1 LRRANPAKIAR
12 RKPGLHTQDTKQA
25 AFGSLGGRL
34 QISEWKD
41 QMEFTPVIGLEVHA
55 QLKTLTKIFCGCSTA
70 FGAPPN
76 THTCPVCLGMPG
88 VLPVLNKKVVDYT
101 IKMALATH
109 CTVQPESRFARKN
122 YFYPDLPKGYQ
133 ISQYE
138 LPIATDGHLDIDIDG
153 QALRIGI
160 TRIHME
166 EDAGK
171 LIHDPD
177 RPISRVD
184 LNRTGVPLMEIV
196 SEPDIRS
203 PGAAGE
209 YLRQLRTILRYLGIS
224 DGNMEEGSFRCDAN
238 VSIMPAGATA
248 FGTRTE
254 VKNLNS
260 FKHVEKAIYYEIARQ
275 KEIFLDGGQ
284 VVQETRLWQPDQ
296 GRTVSMRGKED
307 AHDYRYF
314 PDPDLLPL
322 EVDTDWIER
331 MRSQMPELPN
341 DRKTRYMTDYG
352 LPSADARVLTGSR
365 ELADYFEDCLAQFTQ
380 PKTVANWIMGDL
392 LGLLNARGLDI
403 DHSPVTPESLAGLLK
418 LLDTDVIS
426 GKIAKTVFEA
436 MADTGKSAAT
446 IVEEKGLVQVS
457 DTSAIDPIVDT
468 VIAGHPDEVERYR
481 GGQKKLMGF
490 FVGQVM
496 KETKGKAN
504 PKVVNEILEEKVWD

>member
-1 LRRANPAKIAR
+1 
-12 RKPGLHTQDTKQA
+12 
-25 AFGSLGGRL
+25 
-34 QISEWKD
+34 
-41 QMEFTPVIGLEVHA
+41 MEFTPVIGLEVHA
-55 QLKTLTKIFCGCSTA
+55 QLKTRTKIFCSCSTA

-88 VLPVLNKKVVDYT
+88 VLPVLNKKVVDCT

-109 CTVQPESRFARKN
+109 CTVQTESRFARKN

-138 LPIATDGHLDIDIDG
+138 LPIATDGYLDIEIDG
-153 QALRIGI
+153 RSLRIGI

-177 RPISRVD
+177 RPVSRVD

-203 PGAAGE
+203 PEAAGE
-209 YLRQLRTILRYLGIS
+209 YLRQLRAILRYLDIS

-238 VSIMPAGATA
+238 VSIMPEGSTV
-248 FGTRTE
+248 FGTRAE

-260 FKHVEKAIYYEIARQ
+260 FKHVEKAIFYEIARQ
-275 KEIFLDGGQ
+275 KEILLDGGQ
-284 VVQETRLWQPDQ
+284 VVQETRLWQPDKGQ
-296 GRTVSMRGKED
+296 TVSMRGKED

-322 EVDTDWIER
+322 VIDPDWIER
-331 MRSQMPELPN
+331 MRAQMPELPAE
-341 DRKTRYMTDYG
+341 RQARYMADYG
-352 LPSADARVLTGSR
+352 LPSADARVLTGNR
-365 ELADYFEDCLAQFTQ
+365 ELADYFEACLAEFDQ
-380 PKTVANWIMGDL
+380 PKTVANWVMGDL

-403 DHSPVTPESLAGLLK
+403 QESPVSPDKLTGLLK
-418 LLDTDVIS
+418 LLDADVIS

-436 MADTGKSAAT
+436 MAETGLPAKT
-446 IVEEKGLVQVS
+446 NVEEQGLVQVS
-457 DTSAIDPIVDT
+457 DTSAIDPIVDA
-468 VIAGHPDEVERYR
+468 VIASHPDEVQRYQ

-496 KETKGKAN
+496 KQTKGKAN
-504 PKVVNEILEEKVWD
+504 PKVVNQLLRKKLG

>member
-1 LRRANPAKIAR
+1 MQFK
-12 RKPGLHTQDTKQA
+12 
-25 AFGSLGGRL
+25 
-34 QISEWKD
+34 
-41 QMEFTPVIGLEVHA
+41 PVIGLEVHA
-55 QLKTLTKIFCGCSTA
+55 QLKTRTKIFCGCATG

-101 IKMALATH
+101 IKMALATN

-133 ISQYE
+133 VSQYE
-138 LPIATDGHLDIDIDG
+138 LPIATGGYLDIEIDE
-153 QALRIGI
+153 QVLRIGI

-203 PGAAGE
+203 PEAAGE
-209 YLRQLRTILRYLGIS
+209 YLKQLRAILRYLDIS

-238 VSIMPAGATA
+238 VSIMPEGSTV

-260 FKHVEKAIYYEIARQ
+260 FKHVEKAIRYEIARQ
-275 KEIFLDGGQ
+275 KEILLDGGQ
-284 VVQETRLWQPDQ
+284 VVQETRLWQPETGQ
-296 GRTVSMRGKED
+296 TVSMRGKED

-322 EVDTDWIER
+322 VIDDAWIER
-331 MRSQMPELPN
+331 MRSGMPELPAQ
-341 DRKTRYMTDYG
+341 RKARYMDEYG
-352 LPSADARVLTGSR
+352 LPSADATVLTGSR
-365 ELADYFEDCLAQFTQ
+365 ELSDYFEACLTRFDQ

-392 LGLLNARGLDI
+392 LGLLNTRGLDI
-403 DHSPVTPESLAGLLK
+403 DCSPISPDGLAGLLT
-418 LLDTDVIS
+418 LLDKEVIS

-436 MADTGKSAAT
+436 MAETGKPAKT

-457 DTSAIDPIVDT
+457 DTTAIDPIVDAL
-468 VIAGHPDEVERYR
+468 ISEHPDEVARYR
-481 GGQKKLMGF
+481 GGNRKLIGF

-496 KETKGKAN
+496 KQTRGKAN
-504 PKVVNEILEEKVWD
+504 PKVVNEILIKKLG